1 MMTSPK
7 PGERPIV
14 EAESVPAT
22 QQSII
27 DRLTDSVRTA
37 VATAGADVLLLSGG
51 LDSSL
56 LAGLCVASGSP
67 LPEAITV
74 GLAGERPCAAHW
86 SLPYPC
92 NGDVASAARVAEHL
106 GLAWHPIRLDM
117 NTALG
122 HLDELMRL
130 RTSFDLGLLND
141 IPIIAGLHHARSLG
155 ARSFWSGDDA
165 DTLFGGYR
173 FPRGEADWPACLASR
188 IPAINPPARAIGEHL
203 GMTPVFPFLAPDVV
217 AIARTLDWD
226 DVHVAIP
233 ARERPLPPSF
243 VDQLDP
249 DLMAAPRRPW
259 GKVILRR
266 IAEGVL
272 PDAIAWRPKTDLE
285 FGSGMCALE
294 GPLAGFVT
302 ADERRRLDGTGIR
315 WFNDA
320 HRGMYGRFEALGL
333 RVTPPGPDEYPCT
346 SCGGGVR
353 KGGRHCPTCGAWPA
367 DS

>member
-1 MMTSPK
+1 MMTSPQ
-7 PGERPIV
+7 PGEPPIV
-14 EAESVPAT
+14 NVESVPLTRQAVL
-22 QQSII
+22 
-27 DRLTDSVRTA
+27 DRLAHALREA
-37 VATAGADVLLLSGG
+37 VAKEADVLLLSGG

-56 LAGLCVASGSP
+56 LAGLCGGSGHV
-67 LPEAITV
+67 PEAITV
-74 GLAGERPCAAHW
+74 GLAGDRPCPPHG

-92 NGDVASAARVAEHL
+92 NGDLASAARVADHL
-106 GLAWHPIRLDM
+106 ELGWHPIRLDVT
-117 NTALG
+117 TALA
-122 HLDELMRL
+122 HLDELIRL
-130 RTSFDLGLLND
+130 RVSFDLGLLND
-141 IPIIAGLHHARSLG
+141 IPILAGLRHARSLG
-155 ARSFWSGDDA
+155 AQSFWTGDDA

-173 FPRGEADWPACLASR
+173 FPLGEMDWPAYLAGR
-188 IPAINPPARAIGEHL
+188 IPAIDPSTRAIGQHL

-217 AIARTLDWD
+217 AIARTLGWD

-233 ARERPLPPSF
+233 ASERPLPPSF

-249 DLMAAPRRPW
+249 DLIAAPRRPW

-302 ADERRRLDGTGIR
+302 AGERRRLDGTGIR

-333 RVTPPGPDEYPCT
+333 SVPPPGPDEYPCA
-346 SCGGGVR
+346 SCGSGVR
-353 KGGRHCPTCGAWPA
+353 NGRRHCPTCGAWPA